1 MELKNAGTPVRSGM
15 EEHEGNPAAYRPGR
29 MMSSMTSDGFIRL
42 KKLYEDGSFRSL
54 VMTGKEAA
62 DAVSK
67 LERMVR
73 AYGALYG
80 EGKDGDSEPD
90 AD

>member
-15 EEHEGNPAAYRPGR
+15 EEHEGNSPAYRPGR
-29 MMSSMTSDGFIRL
+29 MVSSMTSDGFIRL
-42 KKLYEDGSFRSL
+42 NKLYEDGSFRSL

-62 DAVSK
+62 DAVTK

-80 EGKDGDSEPD
+80 EEKDGDSEPGSD
-90 AD
+90 

>member
-1 MELKNAGTPVRSGM
+1 MDD
-15 EEHEGNPAAYRPGR
+15 HEGNPAAYRPGR
-29 MMSSMTSDGFIRL
+29 MVSSMTSDGFIRL

-62 DAVSK
+62 DAATK

-73 AYGALYG
+73 AYDALYG
-80 EGKDGDSEPD
+80 EEKDGNAEPD